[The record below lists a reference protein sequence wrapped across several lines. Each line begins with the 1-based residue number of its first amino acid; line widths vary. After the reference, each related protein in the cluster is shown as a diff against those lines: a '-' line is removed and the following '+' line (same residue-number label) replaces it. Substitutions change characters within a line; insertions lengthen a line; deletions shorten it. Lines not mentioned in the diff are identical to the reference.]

1 MTTRHDL
8 IAASAFAAS
17 SLSTVPSAVAQTAA
31 PSAPVGTPAAMRRM
45 ISEVS
50 ELLRNF
56 GGFGERRDEVAAAG
70 GGTSLIYRYF
80 FSRAQSLR
88 LWPGSCDE

>member
-1 MTTRHDL
+1 
-8 IAASAFAAS
+8 
-17 SLSTVPSAVAQTAA
+17 
-31 PSAPVGTPAAMRRM
+31 MRRM

-50 ELLRNF
+50 EMLRNF
-56 GGFGERRDEVAAAG
+56 GGFGERLDEVAAAG

-80 FSRAQSLR
+80 FSRARSLR

>member
-1 MTTRHDL
+1 MTTRHDF

-17 SLSTVPSAVAQTAA
+17 SLSTVPSALGQTAA
-31 PSAPVGTPAAMRRM
+31 PSAPAGTPAAMRRM

-50 ELLRNF
+50 EPLRNF
-56 GGFGERRDEVAAAG
+56 GGFGERRDEAPAAG
-70 GGTSLIYRYF
+70 DDTSLIYRYF

-88 LWPGSCDE
+88 CWPGSCDE